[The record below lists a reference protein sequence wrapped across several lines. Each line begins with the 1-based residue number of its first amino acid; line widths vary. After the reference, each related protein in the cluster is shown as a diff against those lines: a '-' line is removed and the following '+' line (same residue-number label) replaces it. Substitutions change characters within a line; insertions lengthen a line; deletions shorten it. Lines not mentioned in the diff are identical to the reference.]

1 MNAKGDI
8 MIERLN
14 LPVLADADIV
24 VVGGGPSGVAAALAA
39 ARGGAKVLLLEQ
51 FGALGGLATS
61 GVVPMFAPTSDGE
74 RMIYGGLF
82 AEINTEMCRRMGIE
96 PWQDYWQAINP
107 EILKRLLDEMA
118 ESAKIRFVFGAKVCE
133 AEVEAGRINAV
144 WVATSMGLKRVTGRR
159 FIDGTGDALLAA
171 LAGAGFEFGDENGR
185 TMSPTLCA
193 QFSNIDFEAAHA
205 ASRAGA
211 SDHDIWRKMTAEGTA
226 PFQEYHFVCMKPI
239 SATTANSNLGHIYG
253 GDTLDE
259 EGLTRC
265 YIEGRKIVHTFEKFY
280 REHVP
285 GFENVELISSAALL
299 GVRETR
305 RIDGEYRMTFEDF
318 RRRADFEDEIGRC
331 CYPVDIHS
339 ASTDSEEQK
348 KVEQVLEK
356 TSFKHG
362 ESYGIP
368 YRAMIPKKRKNLL
381 VPGRALSSD
390 RAIQSSLRVM
400 PPCFVTGQAAG
411 IAAGLAGDGDVRS
424 VNTDELRSI
433 LREIGAFFH

>member
-1 MNAKGDI
+1 
-8 MIERLN
+8 MIEKCN
-14 LPVLADADIV
+14 QLPLLAESDIV
-24 VVGGGPSGVAAALAA
+24 VAGGGPSGFAAALAA
-39 ARGGAKVLLLEQ
+39 ARRGFRVLLLEQ
-51 FGALGGLATS
+51 TGVLGGLATA
-61 GVVPMFAPTSDGE
+61 GVVPMFAPTSDGD
-74 RMIYGGLF
+74 RMIYGGVF
-82 AEINTEMCRRMGIE
+82 AEINEEMCRRMHTKVD
-96 PWQDYWQAINP
+96 PHNWQAIHP

-118 ESAKIRFVFGAKVCE
+118 EEAGIRILFGVKICE
-133 AEVEAGRINAV
+133 AEVENDRIQAL
-144 WVATSMGLKRVTGRR
+144 WVATPMGLKRVEGRQ
-159 FIDGTGDALLAA
+159 FIDGTGDGLLAM
-171 LAGAGFEFGDENGR
+171 LAGVDFEYGDENGK

-193 QFSNIDFEAAHA
+193 HFANIDYRRNAEAAKNGITDR
-205 ASRAGA
+205 S
-211 SDHDIWRKMTAEGTA
+211 IWFDMLKTGTA
-226 PFQEYHFVCMKPI
+226 PLPEYHFVCMKPI

-285 GFENVELISSAALL
+285 GFENVELVSSAALL

-318 RRRADFEDEIGRC
+318 RQRADFEDEIGRC

-424 VNTDELRSI
+424 VNTGELRSI

>member
-1 MNAKGDI
+1 
-8 MIERLN
+8 MIEKCN
-14 LPVLADADIV
+14 QLPLLAESDIV
-24 VVGGGPSGVAAALAA
+24 VAGGGPSGFAAALAA
-39 ARGGAKVLLLEQ
+39 ARRGFRVLLLEQ
-51 FGALGGLATS
+51 TGVLGGLATA
-61 GVVPMFAPTSDGE
+61 GVVPMFAPTSDGD
-74 RMIYGGLF
+74 RMIYGGVF
-82 AEINTEMCRRMGIE
+82 AEINEEMCRRMHTKVD
-96 PWQDYWQAINP
+96 PHNWQAIHP

-118 ESAKIRFVFGAKVCE
+118 EEAGIRILFGVKICE
-133 AEVEAGRINAV
+133 AEVENDRIQAL
-144 WVATSMGLKRVTGRR
+144 WVATSMGLKRVEGRQ
-159 FIDGTGDALLAA
+159 FIDGTGDGLLAM
-171 LAGAGFEFGDENGR
+171 LAGVDFEYGDENGK

-193 QFSNIDFEAAHA
+193 HFANIDYRRNAEAAKNGITDR
-205 ASRAGA
+205 S
-211 SDHDIWRKMTAEGTA
+211 IWFDMLKTGTA
-226 PFQEYHFVCMKPI
+226 PLPEYHFVCMKPI

-285 GFENVELISSAALL
+285 GFENVELVSSAALL

-318 RRRADFEDEIGRC
+318 RQRADFEDEIGRC

-424 VNTDELRSI
+424 VNTGELRSI